1 MFQMSFLKEEWL
13 DSLRTLQTQWGG
25 KLDDGS
31 SPTLD
36 GISTYASLISQID
49 GHKVF
54 LDRSGTY
61 LTINLWGDWDLQLF
75 LGREIL
81 HDRFLKSI
89 GLEYELSLAGVETDT
104 LGFNKTFLIKGAP
117 PELVKSILSDSAM
130 QGLVTGLEDFET
142 LRIRNGLLRITYEF
156 SYEEQIRSD
165 QLNDRVKNLIKFV
178 DALDADKRI
187 PKIVRPV
194 FVPPP
199 RKKPMALDF
208 NTRPTVFLVLLVE
221 LLFLAIFG
229 NSVIKYFIL
238 YSTTQ
243 DVSNRNGALLVLI
256 MFVIPLIITTLLTIR
271 KLLALSTINSCG
283 VTLNSTRIK
292 PGDSVG
298 FAVGLSAL
306 MTVKVK
312 EIRFNV
318 SANLKVEKAQGTAY
332 SVAQDKL
339 VYSKDYPLAA
349 DLVLEKGRP
358 YVFQGWLAIPAE
370 AVPSG
375 VTKDV
380 RRSVINAL
388 DRPEYYVETSEWS
401 YRVDVKMDY
410 FPDYYFEQEFQVYS
424 S

>member
-1 MFQMSFLKEEWL
+1 
-13 DSLRTLQTQWGG
+13 
-25 KLDDGS
+25 
-31 SPTLD
+31 
-36 GISTYASLISQID
+36 
-49 GHKVF
+49 
-54 LDRSGTY
+54 
-61 LTINLWGDWDLQLF
+61 
-75 LGREIL
+75 
-81 HDRFLKSI
+81 
-89 GLEYELSLAGVETDT
+89 
-104 LGFNKTFLIKGAP
+104 
-117 PELVKSILSDSAM
+117 
-130 QGLVTGLEDFET
+130 
-142 LRIRNGLLRITYEF
+142 
-156 SYEEQIRSD
+156 
-165 QLNDRVKNLIKFV
+165 
-178 DALDADKRI
+178 
-187 PKIVRPV
+187 
-194 FVPPP
+194 
-199 RKKPMALDF
+199 
-208 NTRPTVFLVLLVE
+208 
-221 LLFLAIFG
+221 
-229 NSVIKYFIL
+229 
-238 YSTTQ
+238 
-243 DVSNRNGALLVLI
+243 